1 MRANQ
6 DHEWPYATTQDVQQG
21 FPGPRAVHHAGRA
34 MLAALLKSVLL
45 LLEWETGFQAGSI
58 IFSLYF

>member
-1 MRANQ
+1 
-6 DHEWPYATTQDVQQG
+6 
-21 FPGPRAVHHAGRA
+21 